1 MIRFIRNMNGGIPE
15 MPELCSFCNVRD
27 GIAYAGESVRE
38 IRVKRVRPLDDYKL
52 WPVPYL

>member
-1 MIRFIRNMNGGIPE
+1 MNGGIPE